1 MKLVNLHAAL
11 YKNVDTRNTD
21 FPTIELVLHR
31 GNSYGRGIV
40 SSNNNGLI
48 EHLSSVG
55 RKDESESNNKN
66 VCRAKKTREQET
78 IVEDSPKP
86 YTSNYKTSREQ
97 GSMSSKSVVQTTNPT
112 SDVLN
117 NNENDKTDVVSSTS
131 ITEQKSLDDNVQL
144 MEIDEVVSDRKI
156 SEDIQSSGARCMQQT
171 VTIILEHH
179 HIKVTKIMDIL
190 QTPAPKKFRILGHVE
205 GIFPNVGQA
214 SDFLK
219 LYCETCHYLCSV
231 PEKGKHP
238 DTFVVE
244 KIMDD
249 VLYYY
254 CPTCRKNKNTCN
266 SLDSLKSEP
275 ILKYIYMMRMKISDG
290 TGSLVVLIWGKE
302 AVKYF
307 RDINPE
313 DLLRNE
319 TLWHDID
326 EELKHMCSIDK
337 PLLECCIKSY
347 TVEEH
352 TKYQIFDTSL
362 V

>member
-1 MKLVNLHAAL
+1 
-11 YKNVDTRNTD
+11 
-21 FPTIELVLHR
+21 
-31 GNSYGRGIV
+31 
-40 SSNNNGLI
+40 
-48 EHLSSVG
+48 
-55 RKDESESNNKN
+55 
-66 VCRAKKTREQET
+66 
-78 IVEDSPKP
+78 
-86 YTSNYKTSREQ
+86 
-97 GSMSSKSVVQTTNPT
+97 MSSKSVVQTTNPT

-205 GIFPNVGQA
+205 GIFPNVGQT

-266 SLDSLKSEP
+266 SLDSPKSEP

-313 DLLRNE
+313 DLLSNE
-319 TLWHDID
+319 TLWHDI
-326 EELKHMCSIDK
+326 ENGVEGCRQL
-337 PLLECCIKSY
+337 
-347 TVEEH
+347 VEE
-352 TKYQIFDTSL
+352 DC
-362 V
+362 